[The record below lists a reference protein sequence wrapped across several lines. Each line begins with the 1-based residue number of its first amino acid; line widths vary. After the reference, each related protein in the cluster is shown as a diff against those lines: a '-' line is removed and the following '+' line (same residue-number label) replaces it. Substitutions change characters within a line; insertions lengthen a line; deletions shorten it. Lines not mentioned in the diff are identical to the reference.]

1 MRDSR
6 QSADSELVHQVV
18 RGERPW
24 SDLTGVGVEI
34 HSDGHGYEVKY
45 SGDMFVIPEIA
56 DLARGFRSYEG
67 RTEDLRAWASILLAG
82 SAFLDLGA
90 LESRE
95 AGDALIEGLWDASE
109 EGDVTDRTKKVIH
122 RFTT

>member
-1 MRDSR
+1 MSEDS
-6 QSADSELVHQVV
+6 QSAESELVHQVV

-24 SDLTGVGVEI
+24 SDLTRIGVEI
-34 HSDGHGYEVKY
+34 RSDGHSYEVRY
-45 SGDMFVIPEIA
+45 SGDMFVVPEIA

-67 RTEDLRAWASILLAG
+67 RTQDLRAWASILLAG

-95 AGDALIEGLWDASE
+95 AGDVLIEGLWDASE
-109 EGDVTDRTKKVIH
+109 EGDVTDRTRKVIQ
-122 RFTT
+122 RFTG